1 MRREDGS
8 KYDVR
13 RGQSLK
19 GHPPE
24 LTKKVTLMEH
34 FKNYLDETHP
44 NRDSPLHHPTALAG
58 GHDETAG
65 GVYVRK
71 WMRTRHSIIFRLS
84 NNNFQVR
91 LVCFVCV
98 WLSLFTDDT
107 NTFACARRDRERET
121 HAYTQHTHMA
131 QVNFFDDTEV
141 LLWAAKPWVTY
152 KGKNKQRNT
161 YNVAD
166 ITHIQELSKRL
177 KYTKDILSQLITA
190 PA

>member
-58 GHDETAG
+58 GHDEAAG

-98 WLSLFTDDT
+98 WLEPISLFTDDT
-107 NTFACARRDRERET
+107 NTFAYARREG
-121 HAYTQHTHMA
+121 HTHTCA
-131 QVNFFDDTEV
+131 CT
-141 LLWAAKPWVTY
+141 
-152 KGKNKQRNT
+152 
-161 YNVAD
+161 
-166 ITHIQELSKRL
+166 
-177 KYTKDILSQLITA
+177 
-190 PA
+190 

>member
-44 NRDSPLHHPTALAG
+44 NRDSPLHQPTALAG

-84 NNNFQVR
+84 NNNFQVFYF
-91 LVCFVCV
+91 LFYFIFFVTRK
-98 WLSLFTDDT
+98 WMRTPPLYHLPP
-107 NTFACARRDRERET
+107 E
-121 HAYTQHTHMA
+121 Q
-131 QVNFFDDTEV
+131 
-141 LLWAAKPWVTY
+141 
-152 KGKNKQRNT
+152 
-161 YNVAD
+161 
-166 ITHIQELSKRL
+166 
-177 KYTKDILSQLITA
+177 
-190 PA
+190 

>member
-84 NNNFQVR
+84 NNNFQVC
-91 LVCFVCV
+91 LVCLCLVCV
-98 WLSLFTDDT
+98 CGRCWVRLFTNIQTHLLTHVERDT
-107 NTFACARRDRERET
+107 HT
-121 HAYTQHTHMA
+121 HAHAHNTHT
-131 QVNFFDDTEV
+131 
-141 LLWAAKPWVTY
+141 
-152 KGKNKQRNT
+152 R
-161 YNVAD
+161 
-166 ITHIQELSKRL
+166 RR
-177 KYTKDILSQLITA
+177 
-190 PA
+190 